1 MPRAVLFDLDDT
13 LFDHAGC
20 ARCALEA
27 VHRGHDAWARTAF
40 EDFARAHARILEVLH
55 QDVLAGRRTIDDA
68 REARFRQL
76 LVEAGA
82 ADDQAV
88 ARAAAAR
95 YRAEYIATRRAVAGA
110 AALLA
115 HVRARLA
122 VGIVTNNLRDE
133 QVEKLRSCG
142 LEAHVDVLVASEEVG
157 IAKPDPAIFEIAV
170 ERLGCGVE
178 DVVMVG
184 DSWEADVLG
193 ARAAGIA
200 PLWFNP
206 AGRPAPDPGVPVLRA
221 LAPADEVFAAILDA
235 HRH

>member
-27 VHRGHDAWARTAF
+27 VHRGHGAWAHTPF
-40 EDFARAHARILEVLH
+40 EDFERAHARILEVLH
-55 QDVLAGRRTIDDA
+55 QDVIAGRRSIDDA

-76 LVEAGA
+76 LVETGA
-82 ADDQAV
+82 ADDETI
-88 ARAAAAR
+88 AREAAAR
-95 YRAEYIATRRAVAGA
+95 YRAEYIATRRAIAGA
-110 AALLA
+110 AALLEYA
-115 HVRARLA
+115 RARAA
-122 VGIVTNNLRDE
+122 VGVVTNNLRDE
-133 QVEKLRSCG
+133 QVEKLRTCG

-157 IAKPDPAIFEIAV
+157 IAKPDPEIFRIAV
-170 ERLGCGVE
+170 ERLGCSVE
-178 DVVMVG
+178 DAVMVG

-206 AGRPAPDPGVPVLRA
+206 AGVPAPDPDVPVLRA
-221 LAPADEVFAAILDA
+221 LTPPDKAFAAILDA